1 MGGPAAAAAP
11 KAVVGGIGRS
21 VCFVVVVGTL
31 NLEENA
37 AERSEGVPSGEE
49 VRVAGGE
56 KKE

>member
-1 MGGPAAAAAP
+1 MGGPAAAAP

-21 VCFVVVVGTL
+21 VCFVVVGTL

-37 AERSEGVPSGEE
+37 AEKSEGEPSGEE